1 MVTFNSR
8 ITKGGNVKISAQL
21 REILGL
27 EPNDR
32 VTVTLD
38 CESPEELK
46 IPSEFLD
53 EAGIPEGAV
62 LEVYAENGRVIVQ
75 EACDETVI
83 YKTEKA
89 EHIPQRN
96 FRGAGNSAA
105 YKSLAHVRDFVRLL
119 ARFIGDWNLRCGGN
133 RKRFSRARDGDWAD
147 VRAVLVRQNNR
158 HKLQKSDIFRA

>member
-8 ITKGGNVKISAQL
+8 ITKGGNFKIPAQL

-46 IPSEFLD
+46 IPPDFLD

-62 LEVYAENGRVIVQ
+62 LEVYSENGRVIVQ

-83 YKTEKA
+83 
-89 EHIPQRN
+89 
-96 FRGAGNSAA
+96 
-105 YKSLAHVRDFVRLL
+105 
-119 ARFIGDWNLRCGGN
+119 
-133 RKRFSRARDGDWAD
+133 
-147 VRAVLVRQNNR
+147 
-158 HKLQKSDIFRA
+158 

>member
-8 ITKGGNVKISAQL
+8 ITKGGNFKIPAQL

-46 IPSEFLD
+46 IPPDFLD

-62 LEVYAENGRVIVQ
+62 LEVYSENGRVIVQ
-75 EACDETVI
+75 EACDENVI
-83 YKTEKA
+83 
-89 EHIPQRN
+89 
-96 FRGAGNSAA
+96 
-105 YKSLAHVRDFVRLL
+105 
-119 ARFIGDWNLRCGGN
+119 
-133 RKRFSRARDGDWAD
+133 
-147 VRAVLVRQNNR
+147 
-158 HKLQKSDIFRA
+158 

>member
-8 ITKGGNVKISAQL
+8 ITKGGNLKISAQL

-46 IPSEFLD
+46 IPPDFLD
-53 EAGIPEGAV
+53 EAGIPEDAV

-75 EACDETVI
+75 EACD
-83 YKTEKA
+83 
-89 EHIPQRN
+89 
-96 FRGAGNSAA
+96 
-105 YKSLAHVRDFVRLL
+105 D
-119 ARFIGDWNLRCGGN
+119 
-133 RKRFSRARDGDWAD
+133 
-147 VRAVLVRQNNR
+147 
-158 HKLQKSDIFRA
+158 

>member
-8 ITKGGNVKISAQL
+8 ITKGGNLKISAQL

-46 IPSEFLD
+46 IPPEFLD
-53 EAGIPEGAV
+53 EAGIPEDAV
-62 LEVYAENGRVIVQ
+62 LEVYSENGRVIVQ

-83 YKTEKA
+83 
-89 EHIPQRN
+89 
-96 FRGAGNSAA
+96 
-105 YKSLAHVRDFVRLL
+105 
-119 ARFIGDWNLRCGGN
+119 
-133 RKRFSRARDGDWAD
+133 
-147 VRAVLVRQNNR
+147 
-158 HKLQKSDIFRA
+158 